1 VTATREELLRFAD
14 CCDAAE
20 IWHAAHS
27 ARLAAS
33 KLAPPAPDDAPR
45 FRVGDDVIVAL
56 DENDRERGK
65 VVALL
70 SGDLLV
76 RVGDCRVWRSPSEV
90 TPTDAPDDEGLSDV
104 DAMAVGAFE
113 ANDVLSSS
121 DEMELKGIA
130 RRIRT
135 ALANGAGEVERLR
148 NTQATIARVARQ
160 RDSEEAGRLEALAER
175 DALRAELDEAKGKL
189 AESDGAL
196 VGTMM
201 ALDTV
206 RNALDEAR
214 RERDGARTKLGFW
227 RDWVEQRLPT
237 IEWHGDHSA
246 RAAIDAKLAAAKAG
260 PVVTVDDA
268 KAVAFAI
275 GKVWESPYRETLI
288 SVRDRLAAFVQARGE
303 TEAGK

>member
-1 VTATREELLRFAD
+1 
-14 CCDAAE
+14 
-20 IWHAAHS
+20 
-27 ARLAAS
+27 
-33 KLAPPAPDDAPR
+33 
-45 FRVGDDVIVAL
+45 
-56 DENDRERGK
+56 
-65 VVALL
+65 
-70 SGDLLV
+70 
-76 RVGDCRVWRSPSEV
+76 
-90 TPTDAPDDEGLSDV
+90 
-104 DAMAVGAFE
+104 
-113 ANDVLSSS
+113 
-121 DEMELKGIA
+121 
-130 RRIRT
+130 
-135 ALANGAGEVERLR
+135 VERLR

>member
-1 VTATREELLRFAD
+1 VTATREKLLDLAD
-14 CCDAAE
+14 CYAAMGYGNCASDA
-20 IWHAAHS
+20 
-27 ARLAAS
+27 RKAAS
-33 KLAPPAPDDAPR
+33 KLDIKVAVSFDNGTWASLSVSDLAPAA
-45 FRVGDDVIVAL
+45 
-56 DENDRERGK
+56 
-65 VVALL
+65 
-70 SGDLLV
+70 
-76 RVGDCRVWRSPSEV
+76 
-90 TPTDAPDDEGLSDV
+90 APDDEGLSEEDC
-104 DAMAVGAFE
+104 E
-113 ANDVLSSS
+113 ADDTVL
-121 DEMELKGIA
+121 DEQSARCLEYMVECATIDTEALKVVA
-130 RRIRT
+130 REIRT
-135 ALANGAGEVERLR
+135 ALANGAGEVRAAKSAVDAALIERLR
-148 NTQATIARVARQ
+148 AQ
-160 RDSEEAGRLEALAER
+160 RDSLRVELADAKREAAMFAKSCTEAGAAI
-175 DALRAELDEAKGKL
+175 DALRAELDETKGKL